1 MNDISIVVRQEK
13 ATDYPAVY
21 NVHSNAFGRNDEAR
35 LTDRLRLSDVF
46 VPELSL
52 VAICD
57 NVLVGHIMFTEICVV
72 DDDKET
78 MSLSLAPMA
87 VVPAMQRKGIGSLLV
102 NNGLAK
108 ARTLGYKSVIV
119 LGHEH
124 FYPRFGFVST
134 NRWGIKAPFNVPDS
148 VFMGLELED
157 SAFSGVK
164 GVVRYAR
171 EFLEI

>member
-57 NVLVGHIMFTEICVV
+57 NVLVGHIMFTE
-72 DDDKET
+72 K
-78 MSLSLAPMA
+78 
-87 VVPAMQRKGIGSLLV
+87 IGRAHV
-102 NNGLAK
+102 
-108 ARTLGYKSVIV
+108 
-119 LGHEH
+119 
-124 FYPRFGFVST
+124 
-134 NRWGIKAPFNVPDS
+134 
-148 VFMGLELED
+148 
-157 SAFSGVK
+157 
-164 GVVRYAR
+164 
-171 EFLEI
+171 